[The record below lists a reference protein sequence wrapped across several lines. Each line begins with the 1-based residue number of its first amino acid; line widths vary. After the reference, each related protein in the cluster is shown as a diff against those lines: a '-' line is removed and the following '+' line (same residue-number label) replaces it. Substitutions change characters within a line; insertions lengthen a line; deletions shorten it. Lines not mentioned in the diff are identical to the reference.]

1 MTSVVQVLAIVVSAF
16 LLLLVLD
23 LVRRGKLREEYS
35 LVWIACAGALLI
47 LSIWRD
53 LLHAVARWLDVRYP
67 PAVLLLILILFV
79 FIACLHFSVVV
90 SRQRAQIER
99 LVEDQALLAARL
111 SAEAPG
117 GASPARTEHEMER
130 EVGQPDVRPAQGSTA
145 AAPGAAAPTGRPDPR
160 SAPPPHSG

>member
-1 MTSVVQVLAIVVSAF
+1 MTSVVQVLAIAVAGV

-53 LLHAVARWLDVRYP
+53 LLHAVARWLDVYYP
-67 PAVLLLILILFV
+67 PTVLLLILILFV

-111 SAEAPG
+111 SAEGPA
-117 GASPARTEHEMER
+117 GANPTPVGHGMER
-130 EVGQPDVRPAQGSTA
+130 EA
-145 AAPGAAAPTGRPDPR
+145 AAPSRSLAQRSTGAGPGAAAPSGRPDPGA
-160 SAPPPHSG
+160 APPISSG